1 MFDLI
6 LNVKLD
12 CTETSLDL
20 MVRVIGY
27 IIVIEENR
35 DIKYSLQIASCSDS
49 FRDSVQTGLHSTSVG
64 FIWKGRFQLIMYIG
78 SGSQ

>member
-35 DIKYSLQIASCSDS
+35 DIKYSL
-49 FRDSVQTGLHSTSVG
+49 
-64 FIWKGRFQLIMYIG
+64 
-78 SGSQ
+78 